1 MSSNNNSNW
10 RKEVKSLFSG
20 RGNQWIYVSLD
31 SINPTLE
38 KLDVNGFDTKQYRE
52 FISVQGKAWVRFS
65 GPRIINGN
73 NVGAFEVRLDGS
85 RIDSPKCLHYIQ
97 IEDLTIAKIERLENT
112 PFRLGIEGNKTSAP
126 KKEKAVKSKVL
137 KKKSKLDELADSLND
152 NVEVKTPEFNPPTS
166 SNPDEWEEFLKSQ
179 GLAIDDDEDIL
190 DIFDSEL

>member
-38 KLDVNGFDTKQYRE
+38 KLDSNGFDTKQYRE
-52 FISVQGKAWVRFS
+52 FISAQGKAWVRFS
-65 GPRIINGN
+65 GPRVVNGN

-97 IEDLTIAKIERLENT
+97 IEDLTIVKIERLENT
-112 PFRLGIEGNKTSAP
+112 PFRLGIEGNKTTAP
-126 KKEKAVKSKVL
+126 KKEKSVKTKVL
-137 KKKSKLDELADSLND
+137 KKKSKLDELADSLNS
-152 NVEVKTPEFNPPTS
+152 NVEVETPEFNPPTN

>member
-1 MSSNNNSNW
+1 MSSNNNSIW
-10 RKEVKSLFSG
+10 RKEMKSLFSG

-38 KLDVNGFDTKQYRE
+38 KLDSSGFNTTQYRE
-52 FISVQGKAWVRFS
+52 FICVQGKAWVRFS
-65 GPRIINGN
+65 GPRIIDGN

-97 IEDLTIAKIERLENT
+97 VEDLTITKIERLENT

-126 KKEKAVKSKVL
+126 KKEKVIKSKASR
-137 KKKSKLDELADSLND
+137 KKSKLDELAESLNAD
-152 NVEVKTPEFNPPTS
+152 VNVETQEFNPPTN